1 MLEWQGLKLLGV
13 VIKQW
18 PQATKVC
25 FPVWTFLL
33 LLKTESGFIYLPRG
47 HRNLIKNGIVVTTKS
62 SS

>member
-18 PQATKVC
+18 PQATEVC

-33 LLKTESGFIYLPRG
+33 LLKTGSGFIY
-47 HRNLIKNGIVVTTKS
+47 HVDTET
-62 SS
+62 

>member
-33 LLKTESGFIYLPRG
+33 LKTGSGFICLPHG
-47 HRNLIKNGIVVTTKS
+47 HRNIIKNGIVVTTKS